1 MTDQRSPPRL
11 DIVVP
16 VYNEGDNILRTL
28 AAIEKDV
35 ATPVRVLICYDM
47 DSDNTLPAI
56 EKNRALFPKLP
67 VRFVRNRGHRAH
79 GAIMTGFAE
88 SEAPFVIVM
97 PADDDY
103 NAGILD
109 AMVRKAETGCEI
121 VCASR
126 FMPGGS
132 MIGCPWLKAFLVRA
146 GSFTLHHVA
155 RLPVRDASNGF
166 RLFSRRVL
174 DGIPVES
181 DSGFCYSIELLVKVH
196 RLGWPI
202 GEVPARWFERQHGQS
217 RFKVL
222 SWLPAYLRWYGYA
235 FATTFLRRPPES
247 VALKASHPRTA
258 AYG

>member
-1 MTDQRSPPRL
+1 MTGHDVPRL
-11 DIVVP
+11 DIVIP

-28 AAIEKDV
+28 AAIDKHV
-35 ATPVRVLICYDM
+35 TTPARVLICYDM

-56 EKNRALFPKLP
+56 ENNRSLFPN
-67 VRFVRNRGHRAH
+67 VTVCFVRNAGHRVH
-79 GAIMTGFAE
+79 GAIMTGFAK
-88 SEAPFVIVM
+88 SEAPFVIVI

-109 AMVRKAETGCEI
+109 AMVQKAEAGSDI

-126 FMPGGS
+126 FVNGGG
-132 MIGCPWLKAFLVRA
+132 MVGCPWLKACLVRIS
-146 GSFTLHHVA
+146 SFTLHHIA

-181 DSGFCYSIELLVKVH
+181 DSGFCYSIELLVKAH

-202 GEVPARWFERQHGQS
+202 GEVPARWFERQHGTS
-217 RFKVL
+217 RFRVL

-235 FATTFLRRPPES
+235 FATTFLRRPPET
-247 VALKASHPRTA
+247 VELKAPHPRTA